1 MWSGGGLCAW
11 GDGMKEEGGGAF
23 SGMGGVDV
31 SDNHNGDL

>member
-1 MWSGGGLCAW
+1 VVGGRVVCLGGW
-11 GDGMKEEGGGAF
+11 DEGGRWGGV